1 MAAKVRL
8 EWTNPANTGQFT
20 QTVQS
25 RLNDEVNW
33 TDILYDT
40 SITKD
45 PGTGIYTY
53 EDTSISFNEETIV
66 HYRVMTSNGTYE
78 LPSNEISITVGPEVT
93 PVTDLSG
100 KVVVEQ
106 FHLLE

>member
-25 RLNDEVNW
+25 RLNDEVDW
-33 TDILYDT
+33 TDILYDA
-40 SITKD
+40 SFTKD
-45 PGTGIYTY
+45 PRTGIYTY
-53 EDTSISFNEETIV
+53 EDTNISFGEETIV
-66 HYRVMTSNGTYE
+66 HYRVMTSNGTYA
-78 LPSNEISITVGPEVT
+78 LPSNEFSITVGGAVT

-100 KVVVEQ
+100 EVVVEQ
-106 FHLLE
+106 SHPLE